1 MNKERAINILLKF
14 AKDTCESINIRKE
27 AGYQEEIADD
37 LTSAILFLEK
47 DIQQNKKIKKP
58 TTPTYNINPNKGNTS
73 NLNSVTLVLPF
84 LSIYIRSLRA
94 G

>member
-37 LTSAILFLEK
+37 LTSAMLFLEQ
-47 DIQQNKKIKKP
+47 DIQKNKKDAKVEVKGVEF
-58 TTPTYNINPNKGNTS
+58 NIRKG
-73 NLNSVTLVLPF
+73 V
-84 LSIYIRSLRA
+84 
-94 G
+94 